1 MGFALE
7 LLAQLERFAQCVAL
21 PRVRALH
28 LPGGPAAPQA
38 PRGEFCA
45 LELDDGS
52 IGLSYVL
59 LGDTLAR
66 LRAPQAA
73 PELAGADALGLARR
87 LTGHDLAQRALGLAA
102 ANALSCCLYRRAGW
116 RARDSADSLGGLRP
130 QPGEA
135 IGMIGLFT
143 PLIPRVLA
151 SGARL
156 TVVELEARLAAEHDG
171 WRVTLDAE
179 ALRQCDKVLA
189 TGTLVLNDTL
199 DAMLARCTRAR
210 HIALVGPSLGCLPD
224 ALFARGVTLLGGAWV
239 DDTPAYVDA
248 LRRGELHPEAARK
261 VAITPRDY
269 PGFDALL
276 ARL

>member
-7 LLAQLERFAQCVAL
+7 LLAQLERFARCGAL

-28 LPGGPAAPQA
+28 LPPQPASDA

-52 IGLSYVL
+52 LGLSYVL

-73 PELAGADALGLARR
+73 SGLAGADALARR
-87 LTGHDLAQRALGLAA
+87 LAAPDAAQRTLGLAA
-102 ANALSCCLYRRAGW
+102 ANALSRCLYRRAGW
-116 RARDSADSLGGLRP
+116 RANDSADSLGGLRP
-130 QPGEA
+130 RRGEA
-135 IGMIGLFT
+135 VGMVGLFT

-156 TVVELEARLAAEHDG
+156 TVVELGTHLAAEHEG
-171 WRVTLDAE
+171 WRVTLDAD

-210 HIALVGPSLGCLPD
+210 HVALVGPSLGCLPD
-224 ALFARGVTLLGGAWV
+224 ALFARGVTLVGGSWV
-239 DDTPAYVDA
+239 DDTPACVDA
-248 LRRGELHPEAARK
+248 LRRGEPHPKAARK